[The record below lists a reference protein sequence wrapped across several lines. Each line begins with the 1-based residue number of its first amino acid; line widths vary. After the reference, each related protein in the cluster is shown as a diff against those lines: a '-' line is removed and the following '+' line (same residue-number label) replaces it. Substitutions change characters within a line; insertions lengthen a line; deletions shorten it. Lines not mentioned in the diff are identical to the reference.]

1 MAGIKTQSKPNV
13 ERIAF
18 LVLALCVWLAG
29 LSCTTGPRRT
39 DRQVEEREPPWAFD
53 IRRAG

>member
-1 MAGIKTQSKPNV
+1 MAGSKTQSKPNV